1 MTAVI
6 ALEEERDVSEC
17 PYCKGEPEPGFIETS
32 NNGPIVACP
41 WCNKD
46 YDTPQ
51 RRREREYEAAMA
63 QVTLRRHGS
72 GA

>member
-1 MTAVI
+1 
-6 ALEEERDVSEC
+6 VSEC
-17 PYCKGEPEPGFIETS
+17 LYCKGEPEPGFIETL

-41 WCNKD
+41 LCNKD

-63 QVTLRRHGS
+63 QMALRRQGS